1 MEPLGVA
8 TAGFGRIEKLGVFLR
23 TGNAIFERRL
33 LSGASI
39 APSFENDFV
48 GSMLHIFVL
57 TLPVPATSQ
66 YLHPY

>member
-48 GSMLHIFVL
+48 GSMVPPKLRRAFAIA
-57 TLPVPATSQ
+57 LPKIPD
-66 YLHPY
+66 